1 MRAFPYS
8 AIVIGCLSQIA
19 NGQEMHPD
27 FSGVYMP
34 QVFVGSP
41 TLIVPEVFP
50 LTPAGQD
57 FVNSYSRFD
66 EERQDNDCTPES
78 MPGVLWL
85 GAAMELSVND
95 GVPVFHYERGDSI
108 RTIVMNGDAPAGHP
122 ASRLGYS
129 SGSWDGDTLVIHT
142 THLNGGTL
150 VNNRAIPMSSEATL
164 TERYWR
170 DSGSND
176 LNVELTVDD
185 PVYYTESF
193 AMSRVLVFSP
203 DDALQEWVC
212 VNLGSRDEAPDI
224 DELTRMLEEL

>member
-1 MRAFPYS
+1 MRALTSS
-8 AIVIGCLSQIA
+8 AIFFGFLSQIA
-19 NGQEMHPD
+19 SGQEMHPD

-41 TLIVPEVFP
+41 TLIVPDVYP
-50 LTPAGQD
+50 LTPAGQE
-57 FVNSYSRFD
+57 FVDSYSQFD
-66 EERQDNDCTPES
+66 EERQDNDCAPES

-95 GVPVFHYERGDSI
+95 GIPVFHYERGDSV
-108 RTIVMNGDAPAGHP
+108 RTIDMNGEAPDERP

-129 SGSWDGDTLVIHT
+129 SGSWDGDTLVIET
-142 THLNGGTL
+142 SHLTGGTL
-150 VNNRAIPMSSEATL
+150 INNRATPKSSEAKL

-170 DSGSND
+170 DAGSND
-176 LNVELTVDD
+176 LNLEVTVDD
-185 PVYYTESF
+185 PVYYTEPF
-193 AMSRVLVFSP
+193 TMSRTLVYSP